1 MRIPVCKMEG
11 GEAIPYPLPA
21 CTDIV
26 VNLVNAFRRRPLTF
40 TIDVANDNIILA
52 RVEDN
57 LPCATYALE
66 VKGKCLGNDWRS
78 NEYEQIQIVDNNA
91 SADYDFSE
99 LQEGENSV
107 DMNTAIIILA
117 PSVELS
123 GLIDDAKATLKQAEE
138 TISKANDATVESKEA
153 TKLAN
158 IALGQMKTKIEACT
172 TATTAAENAAKSATD
187 ASASANSAAD
197 RANTAAEESELLIVA
212 TKDALAQL
220 TTTTATANELVVK
233 LEQNEQVRVVAEQE
247 RVSSETTRKTN
258 EQARIDAENA
268 RITAET
274 RREQSAKDNK
284 TATEKAV
291 ADCQQAVKDAKVAID
306 YDPDTYSLIIATGT
320 EE

>member
-1 MRIPVCKMEG
+1 MKKITKGNDFTMRIPVCKMEG
-11 GEAIPYPLPA
+11 GEQIPYPLPA

-26 VNLVNAFRRRPLTF
+26 VNLVNAFRRRPLSF

-52 RVEDN
+52 KVEDN

-91 SADYDFSE
+91 SADYNFSE

-123 GLIDDAKATLKQAEE
+123 GLIDDTKATLKQAEE
-138 TISKANDATVESKEA
+138 TISKANDATEESKEA

-158 IALGQMKTKIEACT
+158 TALEQMKTKIDACT
-172 TATTAAENAAKSATD
+172 TATTEAVD
-187 ASASANSAAD
+187 
-197 RANTAAEESELLIVA
+197 A
-212 TKDALAQL
+212 TK
-220 TTTTATANELVVK
+220 EC
-233 LEQNEQVRVVAEQE
+233 
-247 RVSSETTRKTN
+247 
-258 EQARIDAENA
+258 
-268 RITAET
+268 
-274 RREQSAKDNK
+274 K
-284 TATEKAV
+284 TATDKAV

-306 YDPDTYSLIIATGT
+306 YDPDTYSLIIQTGT

>member
-52 RVEDN
+52 KVEGN
-57 LPCATYALE
+57 LPCSIYALE

-78 NEYEQIQIVDNNA
+78 NEYGQIQIVDNNA
-91 SADYDFSE
+91 SADYNFSE

-117 PSVELS
+117 PTAELS
-123 GLIDDAKATLKQAEE
+123 GLIADTKATLTQAEE
-138 TISKANDATVESKEA
+138 TIRKANDATEESKEA

-158 IALGQMKTKIEACT
+158 TALQQMKTKIEACT
-172 TATTAAENAAKSATD
+172 TATTAAENA
-187 ASASANSAAD
+187 
-197 RANTAAEESELLIVA
+197 
-212 TKDALAQL
+212 TK
-220 TTTTATANELVVK
+220 ECK
-233 LEQNEQVRVVAEQE
+233 
-247 RVSSETTRKTN
+247 K
-258 EQARIDAENA
+258 
-268 RITAET
+268 
-274 RREQSAKDNK
+274 
-284 TATEKAV
+284 ATEKAV

-320 EE
+320 EEYAYG

>member
-40 TIDVANDNIILA
+40 TIDVAHDNIILA

-138 TISKANDATVESKEA
+138 TISKANDATEESKEA

-158 IALGQMKTKIEACT
+158 IALRQMKTKIEACT

-187 ASASANSAAD
+187 ASASATTAAD
-197 RANTAAEESELLIVA
+197 RANTAAEESELLIDA
-212 TKDALAQL
+212 TKKALAQL

-258 EQARIDAENA
+258 EQARIDAETA

-274 RREQSAKDNK
+274 KREQSAKDNK
-284 TATEKAV
+284 IVTEKAV

>member
-11 GEAIPYPLPA
+11 GEPIPYPLPA

-26 VNLVNAFRRRPLTF
+26 VNLVNAFRRRPLSF

-52 RVEDN
+52 KVEAN

-91 SADYDFSE
+91 SADYNFSE

-117 PSVELS
+117 PTAELS
-123 GLIDDAKATLKQAEE
+123 GLIADTKATLTQAEE
-138 TISKANDATVESKEA
+138 TIRKANDATEKSKEA

-158 IALGQMKTKIEACT
+158 TALEQMKTKIDACT
-172 TATTAAENAAKSATD
+172 TATTAAENATRDCKKATD
-187 ASASANSAAD
+187 
-197 RANTAAEESELLIVA
+197 
-212 TKDALAQL
+212 
-220 TTTTATANELVVK
+220 
-233 LEQNEQVRVVAEQE
+233 
-247 RVSSETTRKTN
+247 
-258 EQARIDAENA
+258 
-268 RITAET
+268 
-274 RREQSAKDNK
+274 
-284 TATEKAV
+284 KAV

>member
-11 GEAIPYPLPA
+11 GEQIPYPLPA

-26 VNLVNAFRRRPLTF
+26 VNLVNAFRRRPLQF

-52 RVEDN
+52 KVEDN

-91 SADYDFSE
+91 SADYNFSE

-123 GLIDDAKATLKQAEE
+123 GLIADTENALKKVDE
-138 TISKANDATVESKEA
+138 TIADTKRKTEEA
-153 TKLAN
+153 VN
-158 IALGQMKTKIEACT
+158 
-172 TATTAAENAAKSATD
+172 
-187 ASASANSAAD
+187 
-197 RANTAAEESELLIVA
+197 RANTASERSETLILE
-212 TKDALAQL
+212 TQKALKQL

-233 LEQNEQVRVVAEQE
+233 LDQNEQVRVVAEQK
-247 RVSSETTRKTN
+247 RVSNETTRKAD
-258 EQARIDAENA
+258 EQARVDAENE
-268 RITAET
+268 RIAAET

-284 TATEKAV
+284 TATDKAV
-291 ADCQQAVKDAKVAID
+291 KACQQAVKDAQVAVD

-320 EE
+320 GE

>member
-1 MRIPVCKMEG
+1 MKKITKGNDFTMRIPVCKMEG
-11 GEAIPYPLPA
+11 GEQIPYPLPA

-26 VNLVNAFRRRPLTF
+26 VNLVNAFRRRPLSF
-40 TIDVANDNIILA
+40 TIDVAHDNIILA
-52 RVEDN
+52 KVEDN

-91 SADYDFSE
+91 SADYIFSE

-123 GLIDDAKATLKQAEE
+123 GLITDTKATLTQAEE
-138 TISKANDATVESKEA
+138 TIRKANDATEESKEA

-158 IALGQMKTKIEACT
+158 TALEQMKTKIEACT
-172 TATTAAENAAKSATD
+172 TATTAAENATRDCKKATD
-187 ASASANSAAD
+187 
-197 RANTAAEESELLIVA
+197 
-212 TKDALAQL
+212 
-220 TTTTATANELVVK
+220 
-233 LEQNEQVRVVAEQE
+233 
-247 RVSSETTRKTN
+247 
-258 EQARIDAENA
+258 
-268 RITAET
+268 
-274 RREQSAKDNK
+274 
-284 TATEKAV
+284 KAV

>member
-11 GEAIPYPLPA
+11 GEPIPYPLPA

-26 VNLVNAFRRRPLTF
+26 VNLINAFRRRPLTF

-52 RVEDN
+52 KVKAN

-99 LQEGENSV
+99 VQEGENSV

-123 GLIDDAKATLKQAEE
+123 GLIADTEATLRQAEE
-138 TISKANDATVESKEA
+138 TISKANDATEDSKEA
-153 TKLAN
+153 TQLAN
-158 IALGQMKTKIEACT
+158 TALERMQTKIEECT
-172 TATTAAENAAKSATD
+172 NATAA
-187 ASASANSAAD
+187 
-197 RANTAAEESELLIVA
+197 AEKA
-212 TKDALAQL
+212 TKECEK
-220 TTTTATANELVVK
+220 ATG
-233 LEQNEQVRVVAEQE
+233 
-247 RVSSETTRKTN
+247 
-258 EQARIDAENA
+258 
-268 RITAET
+268 
-274 RREQSAKDNK
+274 
-284 TATEKAV
+284 KAV
-291 ADCQQAVKDAKVAID
+291 ADCQQAVKDAQVAVD
-306 YDPDTYSLIIATGT
+306 YDPNTYSLIIATGT